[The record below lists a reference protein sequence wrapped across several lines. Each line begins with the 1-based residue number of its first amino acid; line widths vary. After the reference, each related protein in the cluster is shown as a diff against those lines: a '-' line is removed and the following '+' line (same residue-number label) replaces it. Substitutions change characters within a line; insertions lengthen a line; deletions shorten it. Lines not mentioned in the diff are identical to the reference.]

1 MTEVTYHIVEH
12 DGGFAYKVGDVF
24 SETFPSRQEALEA
37 AQAAAAEQQVPG
49 STEGIRYQDGRGQ
62 WHDETAQGSDRPVA
76 RVAEDGR
83 FPSDHLCFPIEPHR
97 ERERGAAAAERLRI
111 VRNAGSLRLAMTES
125 SRPEPSG
132 GPRLTRRG

>member
-62 WHDETAQGSDRPVA
+62 WHDETAEGSDRPVA
-76 RVAEDGR
+76 RVAED
-83 FPSDHLCFPIEPHR
+83 
-97 ERERGAAAAERLRI
+97 
-111 VRNAGSLRLAMTES
+111 
-125 SRPEPSG
+125 
-132 GPRLTRRG
+132 